1 MRVSVLA
8 PTRQPRR
15 VRNPEI
21 AHRGRGIV
29 DPRLATLSIP
39 RKLLISR
46 MRVERGVDVLEEP
59 IRGADRNVHYEV
71 EGLVERSI
79 VRSRRRPNVDGP
91 GNLSVSFRERQGKEE
106 TYKVPSADIFETSS
120 PPKLRWYMSPPYA
133 LPHPVCSIL

>member
-46 MRVERGVDVLEEP
+46 LRVERGVDVLEEP
-59 IRGADRNVHYEV
+59 IGGADRNVHYEV

-91 GNLSVSFRERQGKEE
+91 ENLSVSFEGER
-106 TYKVPSADIFETSS
+106 
-120 PPKLRWYMSPPYA
+120 
-133 LPHPVCSIL
+133 